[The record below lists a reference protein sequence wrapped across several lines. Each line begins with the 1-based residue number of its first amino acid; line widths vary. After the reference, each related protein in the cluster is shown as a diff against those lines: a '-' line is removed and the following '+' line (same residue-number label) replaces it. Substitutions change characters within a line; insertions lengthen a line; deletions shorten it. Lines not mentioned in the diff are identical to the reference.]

1 MAKIRIAY
9 IFEPTSG
16 GMGRHVLD
24 LVTELSKN
32 PEFEVHLIHSLKRA
46 DNKYMDRLSAL
57 GKHITVHEVPMLR
70 QISLIEDTT
79 ALFGILNCLSS
90 FGPFDV
96 VHSHCSKAGAIGSF
110 AARLASVPKIVFTPH
125 AYHSVGLSGWKQQ
138 IYQFLET
145 LCGMLCHHIV
155 VVAPEE
161 KSYALEYKL
170 APIEKICLI
179 YNGIKVPD
187 LSNFQCDRQRIR
199 QNLNLADHTRLI
211 GSIGRL
217 SYQKDPL
224 LFIELAARRAKK
236 YSLAEEQ
243 YVMLGE
249 GELGEQIKSL
259 VEQYKLVDRVHLLGF
274 RSDVHTILAA
284 LDIYVMHSR
293 YEGMPYAVLEAMGH
307 ALPIISTKVW
317 GVTELL
323 QDGGILTDI
332 GDLDGLD
339 MAIDRLLNK
348 DAREQMGQANR
359 QRLEQQY
366 SFENMLNAVMNI
378 YTSNQ
383 NL

>member
-24 LVTELSKN
+24 LMTKLSKN

-57 GKHITVHEVPMLR
+57 GNRVTVHEVPMLR
-70 QISLIEDTT
+70 RISVIEDTK
-79 ALFGILNCLSS
+79 ALFSIFNCLSS

-96 VHSHCSKAGAIGSF
+96 VHSHCSKAGAIGSL
-110 AARLASVPKIVFTPH
+110 AARLAFVPKIVFTPH
-125 AYHSVGLSGWKQQ
+125 AYHSVSLSGWKQK

-145 LCGMLCHHIV
+145 LCGMFCHHII

-161 KSYALEYKL
+161 LSYALQQKL
-170 APIEKICLI
+170 AAVEKLCLI
-179 YNGIKVPD
+179 YNGIEPPD
-187 LSNFQCDRQRIR
+187 LSNFQRDRQSIR
-199 QNLNLADHTRLI
+199 QDLNLADDTRLI

-224 LFIELAARRAKK
+224 LFVELAARRAEK

-243 YVMLGE
+243 YVMVGE
-249 GELGEQIKSL
+249 GDLAEQIKSL

-274 RSDVHTILAA
+274 RSDIDTILAA

-293 YEGMPYAVLEAMGH
+293 YEGMPYALLEAMGH
-307 ALPIISTKVW
+307 ALPIICTKVW

-339 MAIDRLLNK
+339 MALDRLLNK
-348 DAREQMGQANR
+348 DEREQMGQANR
-359 QRLEQQY
+359 RRLEQEY
-366 SFENMLNAVMNI
+366 SFQKMLNTVVSI
-378 YTSNQ
+378 YSSA
-383 NL
+383 